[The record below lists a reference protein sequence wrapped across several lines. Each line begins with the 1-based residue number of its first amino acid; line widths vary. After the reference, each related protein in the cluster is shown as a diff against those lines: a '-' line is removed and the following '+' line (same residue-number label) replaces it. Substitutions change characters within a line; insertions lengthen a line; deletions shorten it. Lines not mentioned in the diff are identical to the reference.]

1 MTKRNLLVVAL
12 ILWLRVGVAHALF
25 GVNLAVEMRNGVLGL
40 SVVQPVGIAVITSFK
55 FRFGLAAVSL
65 CAQKSLFEASTIN
78 SCILLQPHVSLRAW
92 LFPWFFL
99 TR

>member
-1 MTKRNLLVVAL
+1 M
-12 ILWLRVGVAHALF
+12 AHALF

-55 FRFGLAAVSL
+55 FRFGFAAVSL
-65 CAQKSLFEASTIN
+65 FGQKSLFEISNIN
-78 SCILLQPHVSLRAW
+78 SCILLQPYVSLKAW